1 MTEAITRT
9 QPLAALQALR
19 GQLSERLGPGVGV
32 ACTGVDGDPQA
43 LYPEEFE
50 TIRQAV
56 PRRQRE
62 FAAGRQAARQ
72 AMAQIGWPP
81 AAIPSAAD
89 RSPIWPEGLTG
100 SISHTRHACVAVVG
114 PCEDISA
121 IGIDLEDDVAMEPAL
136 WSTICTPAEA
146 AFVSTRPAEIRGRLV
161 TWLFSAKE
169 AFYKWQYP
177 RTRRMLEFQD
187 VHVRLTHPGFPTHF
201 QVAVTG
207 DPSEPHAEGHC
218 MTCQDQ
224 FVAWVIGNGQQ
235 PAAAAQPSV

>member
-1 MTEAITRT
+1 MRAPIACGE
-9 QPLAALQALR
+9 PLTAPQALR
-19 GQLSERLGPGVGV
+19 ERLSERLGPDVGV
-32 ACTGVDGDPQA
+32 VCTGVDGDPQA

-50 TIRQAV
+50 AIRNAV

-89 RSPIWPEGLTG
+89 RSPLWPEGLAG
-100 SISHTRHACVAVVG
+100 SISHTGQACVAVVG
-114 PCEDISA
+114 RREHVHS
-121 IGIDLEDDVAMEPAL
+121 IGIDLENDVPMDPAL

-146 AFVSTRPAEIRGRLV
+146 AFVNAQPAGTQGRLM

-177 RTRRMLEFQD
+177 RTRRLLEFQD
-187 VHVRLTHPGFPTHF
+187 VHVRLTPPGFPMRF
-201 QVAVTG
+201 QITMTA
-207 DPSEPHAEGHC
+207 DPSEIHAEGHC
-218 MTCQDQ
+218 MTCQEHL
-224 FVAWVIGNGQQ
+224 VTWVMGH
-235 PAAAAQPSV
+235 AQPSPRIARLPA

>member
-1 MTEAITRT
+1 MREAIACAE
-9 QPLAALQALR
+9 PLAALHALR
-19 GQLSERLGPGVGV
+19 ERLSERLGPGVGV
-32 ACTGVDGDPQA
+32 ACAGVDGDLQA

-50 TIRQAV
+50 AIRKAV

-72 AMAQIGWPP
+72 AMAQIGWRP

-100 SISHTRHACVAVVG
+100 SISHTGHVCVAVVG
-114 PCEDISA
+114 AHKDVHA
-121 IGIDLEDDVAMEPAL
+121 IGIDLENDVSMDPAL
-136 WSTICTPAEA
+136 WRTICTPAEG
-146 AFVSTRPAEIRGRLV
+146 AFVNTQPAGMRGRLV

-187 VHVRLTHPGFPTHF
+187 VCVTLSSSSFPTHF
-201 QVAVTG
+201 RVSTIHGQ
-207 DPSEPHAEGHC
+207 SQMHAEGC
-218 MTCQDQ
+218 GLICQEKII
-224 FVAWVIGNGQQ
+224 AWVIGRGPS
-235 PAAAAQPSV
+235 PAGIGHLSV

>member
-1 MTEAITRT
+1 MNISIAYE
-9 QPLAALQALR
+9 PLTAPQALR
-19 GQLSERLGPGVGV
+19 ARLSERLPGMGV
-32 ACTGVDGDPQA
+32 ACTDIAGDPQA

-50 TIRQAV
+50 AIRNAV

-89 RSPIWPEGLTG
+89 RSPIWPKGLAG
-100 SISHTRHACVAVVG
+100 SISHTRQACVAVVG
-114 PCEDISA
+114 PRETVHS
-121 IGIDLEDDVAMEPAL
+121 IGIDLENDVPMDPAL
-136 WSTICTPAEA
+136 WGTICTPAET
-146 AFVSTRPAEIRGRLV
+146 AFVNTQPVALQGRLV

-187 VHVRLTHPGFPTHF
+187 VCVRLAQPGFPVRF
-201 QVAVTG
+201 QISMTANPSAV
-207 DPSEPHAEGHC
+207 HAEGHC
-218 MTCQDQ
+218 MACHEHL
-224 FVAWVIGNGQQ
+224 VAWVIGHA
-235 PAAAAQPSV
+235 PPSP